1 VSILK
6 TIVDIFVPLASE
18 YFGKW
23 LIALGI
29 VGFIFGGFISA
40 ILLSVVLS
48 LIGVEQSTTNILI
61 VVVTIIICLVSI
73 GSVILG
79 FLMLKWAKKK

>member
-1 VSILK
+1 MGLIK
-6 TIVDIFVPLASE
+6 GIFEIFAPVASE
-18 YFGKW
+18 FFGKW

-61 VVVTIIICLVSI
+61 VVVAIIICLVSI

-79 FLMLKWAKKK
+79 FLMLKWEKKK